1 MCVRHGS
8 RESVLGKREQ
18 SGEKAAHGEGKQG
31 IPEACRRL
39 ISVVTDVLIPW
50 WTVESVAVE

>member
-1 MCVRHGS
+1 M
-8 RESVLGKREQ
+8 GKREQ

-31 IPEACRRL
+31 VPEARRGL
-39 ISVVTDVLIPW
+39 ISVVTDVLVPW